1 MADTG
6 NIPPTGPISVCNL
19 QNVIRKQNNCSTT
32 LPGAC
37 CKLNDIGGDMYQGRN
52 TQFFF
57 PNRQEFDNVNRC
69 TLKVSNFRQAS
80 VLTTS
85 LFSCG
90 ESSSTYKNRNNGCVW
105 GFIDESTV
113 TCGGGGAAANVKR
126 VFIDLV
132 GSGKTPITKDVTSTS
147 CQWNICNLNAPNT
160 FTLRMCDPYLAT
172 GGQVGGFAAITRSG
186 ISIAYNSQTINTI
199 SNCLQSHLLI

>member
-19 QNVIRKQNNCSTT
+19 QQVIKKQDNCTTT

-57 PNRQEFDNVNRC
+57 PNRGEFDNVNRC
-69 TLKVSNFRQAS
+69 TLKVSNFRQSS

-85 LFSCG
+85 LFTCG
-90 ESSSTYKNRNNGCVW
+90 ESSSTYKNSNNGCVW
-105 GFIDESTV
+105 GCVDESTV
-113 TCGGGGAAANVKR
+113 TCGGGGAAADVKR
-126 VFIDLV
+126 VFINLI
-132 GSGKTPITKDVTSTS
+132 GSGEAPITKDITPSS
-147 CQWNICNLNAPNT
+147 CKFNFTCLNAPNT
-160 FTLRMCDPYLAT
+160 FNIRICDPYLAI
-172 GGQVGGFAAITRSG
+172 GSQVDGQAAITRSG
-186 ISIAYNSQTINTI
+186 ISIPYGDQTVNTI
-199 SNCLQSHLLI
+199 GTCIQSHLL

>member
-19 QNVIRKQNNCSTT
+19 QQVIRKQDNCSTT

-37 CKLNDIGGDMYQGRN
+37 CKLNDIGQDMYQGRN

-57 PNRQEFDNVNRC
+57 PNRGEFDNVNRC
-69 TLKVSNFRQAS
+69 TLKASNFRQAS

-85 LFSCG
+85 LFACG
-90 ESSSTYKNRNNGCVW
+90 ESFSTYSNNNNGCVW
-105 GFIDESTV
+105 GCVDESTV

-126 VFIDLV
+126 VFINLV
-132 GSGKTPITKDVTSTS
+132 GSGKTPITKDITPSS
-147 CQWNICNLNAPNT
+147 CKFNFTCLNAPNT
-160 FTLRMCDPYLAT
+160 FNIRICDPYLAT
-172 GGQVGGFAAITRSG
+172 GSQVDGQAAITRSG
-186 ISIAYNSQTINTI
+186 ISIPYNDQTINTI
-199 SNCLQSHLLI
+199 STCIQSHLL